1 MIRVHYC
8 LAGVKCTNCAER
20 APICWLSNAFRNGV
34 GHHYSDWHH
43 HIGIMQGVRR
53 PGTLNMCH
61 QRRHRQNQHN
71 TKWHETCVEDT
82 ATKRTTPRV
91 AVQATADDTSI
102 DDTGQRERRTGSRWH
117 KSHATCTMA
126 HGMALRQASPITH
139 THTICAV
146 EWIHRLTF
154 CMNTFSGMLK
164 CNRDAVYA
172 KVGCLFTSPCIVC
185 CVCARLFVDKMF
197 GWWLNGWSVMLSVC
211 VCATLDNAWAI
222 AGDAHLRSFSS
233 STDHGC
239 MLHCNESDCF
249 GADKWPLECREYLE
263 HIENG

>member
-1 MIRVHYC
+1 MNRVHYC

-102 DDTGQRERRTGSRWH
+102 DDTGHRERERRTGSRWH

-139 THTICAV
+139 THNMRCRVDSPIDFLHEYIFWDV
-146 EWIHRLTF
+146 EMQSRCCLCQSWVSLH
-154 CMNTFSGMLK
+154 FS
-164 CNRDAVYA
+164 VYC
-172 KVGCLFTSPCIVC
+172 VL
-185 CVCARLFVDKMF
+185 CVCA
-197 GWWLNGWSVMLSVC
+197 SVC
-211 VCATLDNAWAI
+211 
-222 AGDAHLRSFSS
+222 R
-233 STDHGC
+233 
-239 MLHCNESDCF
+239 
-249 GADKWPLECREYLE
+249 
-263 HIENG
+263 

>member
-1 MIRVHYC
+1 MRAAAAATNCCIACTYFISVKQMIRVHYC

-102 DDTGQRERRTGSRWH
+102 DDTGHRERERDGPAAVGTNHMRHAQWH
-117 KSHATCTMA
+117 MA
-126 HGMALRQASPITH
+126 WR
-139 THTICAV
+139 
-146 EWIHRLTF
+146 
-154 CMNTFSGMLK
+154 
-164 CNRDAVYA
+164 
-172 KVGCLFTSPCIVC
+172 
-185 CVCARLFVDKMF
+185 
-197 GWWLNGWSVMLSVC
+197 
-211 VCATLDNAWAI
+211 
-222 AGDAHLRSFSS
+222 
-233 STDHGC
+233 
-239 MLHCNESDCF
+239 
-249 GADKWPLECREYLE
+249 
-263 HIENG
+263 